1 MKKQVVI
8 LAAALLIMSFTF
20 TFAQPVDNNGK
31 VDLSKA
37 SIENYLEGL
46 NSDNNGLRLSCAYY
60 LGEYKVSDGII
71 PLMAMLDKNNPESER
86 IMAAL
91 ALTKIGTGKAIFA
104 VKQAA
109 QFDNSE
115 RVRNLCIKFYNH
127 SIDNEENRITNL

>member
-8 LAAALLIMSFTF
+8 LASALLIVCFTF
-20 TFAQPVDNNGK
+20 TFAQPADNTGK
-31 VDLSKA
+31 IDLSNA
-37 SIENYLEGL
+37 SVENYLEGL
-46 NSDNNGLRLSCAYY
+46 NSDNHGLRLSCAYY
-60 LGEYKVSDGII
+60 LGEYKVTEGII
-71 PLMAMLDKNNPESER
+71 PLMGMLDKNNSESER

-127 SIDNEENRITNL
+127 STDNEENHITNL